1 MAELYTSLLK
11 IIMNKIAVATFGC
24 KINQYESAGI
34 IAQFEENGF
43 QHVSFDEEADVY
55 VVNSCTVTNRT
66 DFKSRN
72 AIRKVLK
79 RKVTNPDIILII
91 TGCYVQR
98 NRDEIKTLGDIDI
111 VVDNQHKNIIYDLYC
126 SKQDSFDDIMKY
138 KEFSEMKATEMYDRS
153 RAFVK
158 IQDGCNF
165 FCTYCAIPYARG
177 TSRSRKKEDVIEQI
191 KILVAN
197 GYHEVVL
204 GGINMGLYGKDLY
217 DNYFLSNLLE
227 DIEKIEGL
235 DNIRL
240 SSIEPQLFTSEVLE
254 FFKRSKKIAPHFHIP
269 LQSGSDTILKAM
281 KRHYDTAEFRQTI
294 DNITAIFPNSAFGID
309 VIVGFP
315 GETDVLFQETYDF
328 LASLP
333 ITYLHVFSYSRRK
346 GTPAY
351 TMKNQVNGT
360 ITKERTNKLI
370 DLSNDLTNKY
380 IDRIINDNLE
390 LSAVVEE
397 KQEKYWTSLSD
408 HFIRIY
414 YTGENLVKKQRIKVK
429 PICRYKEGIK
439 VEIID

>member
-1 MAELYTSLLK
+1 
-11 IIMNKIAVATFGC
+11 MNKIAVATFGC

-34 IAQFEENGF
+34 IAQFEEQGF
-43 QHVSFDEEADVY
+43 QPVSFPEDADVY

-72 AIRKVLK
+72 AIRNVLK
-79 RKVTNPDIILII
+79 RKETNPHIVLIV

-98 NRDEIKTLGDIDI
+98 NIDEIKTLGDIDI
-111 VVDNQHKNIIYDLYC
+111 VVDNQHKNIIYDLYL
-126 SKQDSFDDIMKY
+126 SRQDSFSDIMQY

-177 TSRSRKKEDVIEQI
+177 TSRSRKREAVLEQI
-191 KILVAN
+191 SILVAN

-204 GGINMGLYGKDLY
+204 GGINMGLYGQDLY
-217 DNYFLSNLLE
+217 DNYFLADLLSE
-227 DIEKIEGL
+227 IEQIPGL

-240 SSIEPQLFTSEVLE
+240 SSLEPQLFTPPVLA
-254 FFKRSKKIAPHFHIP
+254 FFKRSTKLTPHFHIP

-281 KRHYDTAEFRQTI
+281 KRHYETAEFRQAI
-294 DNITAIFPNSAFGID
+294 QNIITIFPNAAFGID

-315 GETDVLFQETYDF
+315 GETDLLFQETYDF

-333 ITYLHVFSYSRRK
+333 ITYLHVFTYSRRK
-346 GTPAY
+346 GTPAFD
-351 TMKNQVNGT
+351 MKNQINGT
-360 ITKERTNKLI
+360 IKKERTNKLI
-370 DLSNDLTNKY
+370 DLSQHLTDKY
-380 IDRIINDNLE
+380 IDKIITEKLV
-390 LSAVVEE
+390 LSAIVEE
-397 KQEKYWTSLSD
+397 EIDDYWTSISD
-408 HFIRIY
+408 HFVRVY
-414 YTGENLVKKQRIKVK
+414 YQGKNLQKKQRIIVQ

-439 VEIID
+439 VKIVD

>member
-1 MAELYTSLLK
+1 
-11 IIMNKIAVATFGC
+11 MNKIAVATFGC

-34 IAQFEENGF
+34 IAQFEEHGF
-43 QHVSFDEEADVY
+43 QHVTYEEEADVY

-79 RKVTNPDIILII
+79 RKKTNPNIVLIV

-126 SKQDSFDDIMKY
+126 SKQNSFDDIMKY

-158 IQDGCNF
+158 IQDGCDF

-177 TSRSRKKEDVIEQI
+177 TSRSRKREDVLEQI

-204 GGINMGLYGKDLY
+204 GGINMGLYGRDLY
-217 DNYFLSNLLE
+217 ENYRLANLLK
-227 DIEKIEGL
+227 DIEDIEGL

-240 SSIEPQLFTSEVLE
+240 SSIEPQLFTPDVLS
-254 FFKRSKKIAPHFHIP
+254 FFKESKKITPHFHIP

-294 DNITAIFPNSAFGID
+294 LNIITIFPNAAFGID

-315 GETDVLFQETYDF
+315 GETEQLFQETYDF

-333 ITYLHVFSYSRRK
+333 ITYLHVFTYSRRK

-360 ITKERTNKLI
+360 IQKERTNRLI
-370 DLSNDLTNKY
+370 DLSHSLTNKF
-380 IDRIINDNLE
+380 IDMVLRDHLE
-390 LSAVVEE
+390 LTAVVEE
-397 KQEKYWTSLSD
+397 QIDDYWTSLSD

-414 YTGENLVKKQRIKVK
+414 YQGNRLKKKQRIRVR
-429 PICRYKEGIK
+429 PISRFKEGIK

>member
-1 MAELYTSLLK
+1 
-11 IIMNKIAVATFGC
+11 MNKIAVATFGC

-34 IAQFEENGF
+34 IAQFEEHGF
-43 QHVSFDEEADVY
+43 QHVSYEEEADVY

-79 RKVTNPDIILII
+79 RKETNPNIVLII

-98 NRDEIKTLGDIDI
+98 NLAEIKSLGDIDI

-126 SKQDSFDDIMKY
+126 SKQDSFEDIMKY
-138 KEFSEMKATEMYDRS
+138 KKFSEMKATEMYDRS

-158 IQDGCNF
+158 IQDGCDF

-177 TSRSRKKEDVIEQI
+177 TSRSRKRDDVLEQI
-191 KILVAN
+191 KILVDN

-217 DNYFLSNLLE
+217 DNYLLANLLE
-227 DIEKIEGL
+227 DIEAIEGL

-240 SSIEPQLFTSEVLE
+240 SSIEPQLFTADLLA
-254 FFKRSKKIAPHFHIP
+254 FFKKSKKITPHFHIP
-269 LQSGSDTILKAM
+269 LQSGSNTILKAM
-281 KRHYDTAEFRQTI
+281 KRHYDTPEFRQTI
-294 DNITAIFPNSAFGID
+294 SKIISIFPNAAFGID

-315 GETDVLFQETYDF
+315 GETEELFQETYDF
-328 LASLP
+328 LTSLP
-333 ITYLHVFSYSRRK
+333 ITYLHVFTYSRRK
-346 GTPAY
+346 GTPAFL
-351 TMKNQVNGT
+351 MKNQINGT
-360 ITKERTNKLI
+360 IKKERTNKLI
-370 DLSNDLTNKY
+370 DLSKNLTHKY
-380 IDRIINDNLE
+380 IDNLIRNKFE
-390 LSAVVEE
+390 LTAIVEE
-397 KQEKYWTSLSD
+397 KIGDHWTSISD

-414 YTGENLVKKQRIKVK
+414 YQGKNLKKKQRIKVK
-429 PICRYKEGIK
+429 PIGLYKEGIK

>member
-1 MAELYTSLLK
+1 
-11 IIMNKIAVATFGC
+11 MNKIAVATFGC

-34 IAQFEENGF
+34 IAQFEEHGF
-43 QHVSFDEEADVY
+43 QLVAYEEDADVY

-79 RKVTNPDIILII
+79 RKELNPNIVLII
-91 TGCYVQR
+91 TGCFVQR
-98 NRDEIKTLGDIDI
+98 NREELRTLGDIDI

-126 SKQDSFDDIMKY
+126 SKQDSFDDIMKF
-138 KEFSEMKATEMYDRS
+138 KKFSEMKATEMYDRS

-158 IQDGCNF
+158 IQDGCDF

-177 TSRSRKKEDVIEQI
+177 RSRSRKKEEVINQI
-191 KILVAN
+191 EILVAN

-217 DNYFLSNLLE
+217 PDYFLANLFE
-227 DIEKIEGL
+227 DIEQIEGL

-240 SSIEPQLFTSEVLE
+240 SSIEPQLFTSDVLA
-254 FFKRSKKIAPHFHIP
+254 FFRKSKKTTPHFHIP

-281 KRHYDTAEFRQTI
+281 KRHYFTAEFRQTI
-294 DNITAIFPNSAFGID
+294 QNIIAIFPNAAFGID

-315 GETDVLFQETYDF
+315 GETDELFQETFDF

-333 ITYLHVFSYSRRK
+333 ITYLHVFTYSRRK
-346 GTPAY
+346 GTPAF
-351 TMKNQVNGT
+351 TMKNQINGT
-360 ITKERTNKLI
+360 IKKERSNRLI
-370 DLSNDLTNKY
+370 ELSNNLTNIY
-380 IDRIINDNLE
+380 IDKIINNNLE
-390 LSAVVEE
+390 LTAIVEE
-397 KQEKYWTSLSD
+397 EQEDYWTSLSD
-408 HFIRIY
+408 HYIRIY
-414 YTGENLVKKQRIKVK
+414 YNGNNLQKKQRITVK
-429 PICRYKEGIK
+429 PICRFKEGIK

>member
-1 MAELYTSLLK
+1 
-11 IIMNKIAVATFGC
+11 MNKIAVATFGC

-34 IAQFEENGF
+34 IAQFEEHGF
-43 QHVSFDEEADVY
+43 QHVTYEEEADVY

-79 RKVTNPDIILII
+79 RKKTNPNIVLIV

-126 SKQDSFDDIMKY
+126 SKQNSFDDIMKY

-158 IQDGCNF
+158 IQDGCDF

-177 TSRSRKKEDVIEQI
+177 TSRSRKREDVLEQI

-204 GGINMGLYGKDLY
+204 GGINMGLYGRDLY
-217 DNYFLSNLLE
+217 ENYRLANLLK
-227 DIEKIEGL
+227 DIENIEGL

-240 SSIEPQLFTSEVLE
+240 SSIEPQLFTPDVLS
-254 FFKRSKKIAPHFHIP
+254 FFKESKKITPHFHIP

-294 DNITAIFPNSAFGID
+294 LNIITIFPNAAFGID

-315 GETDVLFQETYDF
+315 GETEQLFQETYDF

-333 ITYLHVFSYSRRK
+333 ITYLHVFTYSRRK

-360 ITKERTNKLI
+360 IQKERTNRLI
-370 DLSNDLTNKY
+370 DLSHSLTNKF
-380 IDRIINDNLE
+380 IDMVLRDHLE
-390 LSAVVEE
+390 LTAVVEE
-397 KQEKYWTSLSD
+397 QIDDYWTSLSD

-414 YTGENLVKKQRIKVK
+414 YQGNKLKKKQRIKVR
-429 PICRYKEGIK
+429 PISRFKEGIR

>member
-1 MAELYTSLLK
+1 
-11 IIMNKIAVATFGC
+11 MNRIAVATFGC

-34 IAQFEENGF
+34 IAQFEDHGF
-43 QHVSFDEEADVY
+43 QHVAFDEEAEVY

-72 AIRKVLK
+72 AIRKILK
-79 RKVTNPDIILII
+79 KKELNPNLVLII

-98 NRDEIKTLGDIDI
+98 NREELRTLGDIDI

-126 SKQDSFDDIMKY
+126 AKQDSFDDIMKY

-177 TSRSRKKEDVIEQI
+177 TSRSRKKEDVLEQI
-191 KILVAN
+191 KILVDN

-204 GGINMGLYGKDLY
+204 GGINMGLYGRDLY
-217 DNYFLSNLLE
+217 ENYFFADLLA
-227 DIEKIEGL
+227 DIEKISGL
-235 DNIRL
+235 DDIRL
-240 SSIEPQLFTSEVLE
+240 SSIEPQLFTPDVLD
-254 FFKRSKKIAPHFHIP
+254 FFKNSKKITPHFHIP
-269 LQSGSDTILKAM
+269 LQSGSDSILKAM

-294 DNITAIFPNSAFGID
+294 SNIISIFPNAAFGID

-315 GETDVLFQETYDF
+315 GESDSLFQETYDF

-333 ITYLHVFSYSRRK
+333 ITYLHVFTYSRRK
-346 GTPAY
+346 GTPAFA
-351 TMKNQVNGT
+351 MKNQINGT
-360 ITKERTNKLI
+360 IKKERTNKLI
-370 DLSNDLTNKY
+370 DLSNILTKKY
-380 IDRIINDNLE
+380 IDLILTQKIE
-390 LSAVVEE
+390 LTAVVEE
-397 KQEKYWTSLSD
+397 ELDGMWTSLSD
-408 HFIRIY
+408 HFVRIY
-414 YTGENLVKKQRIKVK
+414 YYGKNLKKKEKIRVK
-429 PICRYKEGIK
+429 PIRPYKEGIK

>member
-1 MAELYTSLLK
+1 
-11 IIMNKIAVATFGC
+11 MNKIAVATFGC

-34 IAQFEENGF
+34 IAQFEEHGF

-72 AIRKVLK
+72 SIRKVLK
-79 RKVTNPDIILII
+79 KKLINPNIILII

-98 NRDEIKTLGDIDI
+98 NKDEIKTLGDIDI
-111 VVDNQHKNIIYDLYC
+111 IVDNQHKNIIYDLYC
-126 SKQDSFDDIMKY
+126 SKQSSFDDIMKY
-138 KEFSEMKATEMYDRS
+138 HEFSEMKATEMYDRS

-158 IQDGCNF
+158 IQDGCDF

-177 TSRSRKKEDVIEQI
+177 TSRSRKREDVIEQI

-204 GGINMGLYGKDLY
+204 GGINMGLYGKELY
-217 DNYFLSNLLE
+217 DNYFLADLLV

-240 SSIEPQLFTSEVLE
+240 SSIEPQLFTSAVLE
-254 FFKRSKKIAPHFHIP
+254 FFKKSNKITPHFHIP

-281 KRHYDTAEFRQTI
+281 KRHYDTAEFRQ
-294 DNITAIFPNSAFGID
+294 NIMNIITIFPNAAFGID

-315 GETDVLFQETYDF
+315 GETEELFQEAYDF

-333 ITYLHVFSYSRRK
+333 VTYLHVFTYSRRK
-346 GTPAY
+346 GTPAF
-351 TMKNQVNGT
+351 TMKNQINGT
-360 ITKERTNKLI
+360 IKKVRTNRLI
-370 DLSNDLTNKY
+370 DLSTSLTNKY
-380 IDRIINDNLE
+380 IDYILKHNLE
-390 LSAVVEE
+390 LTAIVEE
-397 KQEKYWTSLSD
+397 NHEDYWTSLSD

-414 YTGENLVKKQRIKVK
+414 YHGTNLQKKQKIRVR
-429 PICRYKEGIK
+429 PICRFKEGIK

>member
-1 MAELYTSLLK
+1 
-11 IIMNKIAVATFGC
+11 MNRIAIATFGC

-34 IAQFEENGF
+34 IAQFEDHGF
-43 QHVSFDEEADVY
+43 KHVSFDEEAEVY

-72 AIRKVLK
+72 AIRKIIKKKEV
-79 RKVTNPDIILII
+79 NPDIVLII

-98 NRDEIKTLGDIDI
+98 NREELLSLGNIDI

-126 SKQDSFDDIMKY
+126 AKQDSFDDIMQY
-138 KEFSEMKATEMYDRS
+138 SEFSEMKATEMYDRS

-177 TSRSRKKEDVIEQI
+177 RSRSRKKEDVLEQI
-191 KILVAN
+191 KILVDN

-204 GGINMGLYGKDLY
+204 GGINMGLYGQDLY
-217 DNYFLSNLLE
+217 ENYFFADLLA
-227 DIEKIEGL
+227 DIEKIAGL

-240 SSIEPQLFTSEVLE
+240 SSIEPQLFTPDVLA
-254 FFKRSKKIAPHFHIP
+254 FFKESRKITPHFHIP

-281 KRHYDTAEFRQTI
+281 KRHYNTAEFQQTI
-294 DNITAIFPNSAFGID
+294 TNIISIFPNAAFGID

-315 GETDVLFQETYDF
+315 GESDSLFQETYDF

-333 ITYLHVFSYSRRK
+333 ITYLHVFTYSRRK
-346 GTPAY
+346 GTPAF
-351 TMKNQVNGT
+351 TMKNQINGT
-360 ITKERTNKLI
+360 IKKIRTNKLI
-370 DLSNDLTNKY
+370 DLSNSLTKKY
-380 IDRIINDNLE
+380 IDLIFTRKIE
-390 LSAVVEE
+390 LTAVVEE
-397 KQEKYWTSLSD
+397 ELDGMWTSLSD
-408 HFIRIY
+408 HFVRIY
-414 YTGENLVKKQRIKVK
+414 YHGKNLKKKEKIRVK
-429 PICRYKEGIK
+429 PIKPYKEGIK

>member
-1 MAELYTSLLK
+1 
-11 IIMNKIAVATFGC
+11 MNKIAVATFGC

-34 IAQFEENGF
+34 IAQFEEHGF
-43 QHVSFDEEADVY
+43 QHVSFEEEADVY

-79 RKVTNPDIILII
+79 KKDINPNIILIV

-98 NRDEIKTLGDIDI
+98 NRDEIKALGDIDI

-126 SKQDSFDDIMKY
+126 SKQDSFADIMKY
-138 KEFSEMKATEMYDRS
+138 TEFSEMKATEMYDRS

-158 IQDGCNF
+158 VQDGCNF

-177 TSRSRKKEDVIEQI
+177 TSRSRKREDVIEQI

-204 GGINMGLYGKDLY
+204 GGINMGLYGNDLY
-217 DNYFLSNLLE
+217 DDYFLANLLE

-240 SSIEPQLFTSEVLE
+240 SSIEPQLFTPAVLE
-254 FFKRSKKIAPHFHIP
+254 FFKRSHKITPHFHIP

-294 DNITAIFPNSAFGID
+294 TNIINIFPNSAFGID

-315 GETDVLFQETYDF
+315 GETEELFQETYDF

-333 ITYLHVFSYSRRK
+333 ITYLHVFTYSRRK

-351 TMKNQVNGT
+351 SMKNQINGT
-360 ITKERTNKLI
+360 IQKERTNRLI
-370 DLSNDLTNKY
+370 ELSNCLTDKY
-380 IDRIINDNLE
+380 IDMIIANKIE
-390 LSAVVEE
+390 LIAIVEE
-397 KQEKYWTSLSD
+397 KLDDYWTSLSD
-408 HFIRIY
+408 HFVRIY
-414 YTGENLVKKQRIKVK
+414 YYGNELQKKQRIRVK
-429 PICRYKEGIK
+429 PICRFKEGIK
-439 VEIID
+439 VELID